1 MKSLSPFVFYL
12 IFTLSC
18 SQPETGKQFTLIE
31 GGTLID
37 VSDLGQSK
45 KDVKPAFVLLEGTKI
60 IDYGKW
66 SDQIKIPEH
75 SRIIDAT
82 GKFILPGLM
91 DGFAVQNNQAYANA
105 FLYMGVTSIIGV
117 EGGRRGD
124 FFWDADLSP
133 DIYKLESVGE
143 EPKTTE
149 EHLKDLQKLHK
160 KGIRVVLLMYALTPD
175 QLKVLKEKAASLGM
189 ACIGEL
195 GHTSYKEGM
204 DMGINAF
211 VHTTRYSLDVA
222 PPEMAKAV
230 ADEPFSDEMN
240 SPKWKY
246 YQYLYSLQP
255 DNPALLQH
263 AENLGNSSSFIIP
276 TFSLLYLDLP
286 KHKNPWSYPVSKI
299 LNPKDIN
306 NPADKTTGNH
316 VYTPEVQENYTK
328 MALQEYMIEKT
339 YHSHGAKYLAG
350 SACDVWGTMP
360 GISLHTELE
369 SLKKL
374 GLTNREVLAT
384 ATSNFHKAFGW
395 KTGKIEKDFAANIL
409 ILNKNPL
416 KDLENLTD
424 IQHLILRGKEINREN
439 LLK

>member
-1 MKSLSPFVFYL
+1 MKAFISFLFYL
-12 IFTLSC
+12 LFALSC
-18 SQPETGKQFTLIE
+18 SQPETGKLYTLIK
-31 GGTLID
+31 GGTLVD
-37 VSDLGQSK
+37 VSNNGKTKEDIE
-45 KDVKPAFVLLEGTKI
+45 PAFVLLEGETI
-60 IDYGKW
+60 VDYGKW
-66 SDQIKIPEH
+66 TKQIHVPAH
-75 SRIIDAT
+75 SKIIDAT
-82 GKFILPGLM
+82 GKYILPGLM

-117 EGGRRGD
+117 DGGRRGP
-124 FFWDADLSP
+124 FFFDAKPGP
-133 DIYKLESVGE
+133 DVYKLESVGE
-143 EPKTTE
+143 EPKTLE
-149 EHLKDLQKLHK
+149 EHLNDLHK
-160 KGIRVVLLMYALTPD
+160 LYEKGVKVVLLMYALTPD
-175 QLKVLKEKAASLGM
+175 QLKVLKDKAVSLGM
-189 ACIGEL
+189 VCIGEL

-204 DMGINAF
+204 DIGIQAF

-222 PPEMAKAV
+222 PKEMAMAV
-230 ADEPFSDEMN
+230 ADEPFSNEMN

-255 DNPALLQH
+255 DDPALLQH

-286 KHKNPWSYPVSKI
+286 EHKNPWSYPVSRI
-299 LNPKDIN
+299 LNPDDIN
-306 NPADKTTGNH
+306 NPAGKSTGNH
-316 VYTPEVQENYTK
+316 DYPPEVQKNYTR

-374 GLTNREVLAT
+374 GLTNREVLAS
-384 ATSNFHKAFGW
+384 ATSNFNKAFGW
-395 KTGKIEKDFAANIL
+395 KTGKIDTGFVANVL

-416 KDLENLTD
+416 EDLENLTD
-424 IQHLILRGKEINREN
+424 IQALILRGKEINRQD

>member
-1 MKSLSPFVFYL
+1 MKSFIPFLLYLVFT
-12 IFTLSC
+12 FSC
-18 SQPETGKQFTLIE
+18 SQPETGKQFTLIR

-37 VSDLGQSK
+37 VSDRGHSN
-45 KDVKPAFVLLEGTKI
+45 KDIKPAFVLLEGNKI
-60 IDYGKW
+60 VDYGKW
-66 SDQIKIPEH
+66 TKQVHIPAH
-75 SRIIDAT
+75 SKIIDAT
-82 GKFILPGLM
+82 GKYILPGLM

-117 EGGRRGD
+117 DGGRRGD
-124 FFWDADLSP
+124 FFFDAKPGP

-143 EPKTTE
+143 EAKTTE
-149 EHLKDLQKLHK
+149 EHLTELQKVYEEGAK
-160 KGIRVVLLMYALTPD
+160 VVLLMYALTPD
-175 QLKVLKEKAASLGM
+175 QLKILKEKAVSLGM
-189 ACIGEL
+189 GCIGEL
-195 GHTSYKEGM
+195 GHSSYKEGM
-204 DMGINAF
+204 DIGIHAF

-222 PPEMAKAV
+222 PKEMAMAV
-230 ADEPFSDEMN
+230 ADEPFSNKMN

-255 DNPALLQH
+255 DDPALLQH
-263 AENLGNSSSFIIP
+263 AENLGNSSSFILP

-286 KHKNPWSYPVSKI
+286 EHKNPWSYTVSKI
-299 LNPKDIN
+299 LKPEDIN

-316 VYTPEVQENYTK
+316 IYSPEVQENYTK

-339 YHSHGAKYLAG
+339 YFSHGAKYLAG

-369 SLKKL
+369 SLHKL

-384 ATSNFHKAFGW
+384 ATANFNQAFSW
-395 KTGKIEKDFAANIL
+395 KTGKIEKDFVANIL
-409 ILNKNPL
+409 ILNEDPL
-416 KDLENLTD
+416 EDLENLTD
-424 IQHLILRGKEINREN
+424 IRYLILRGKEINRQD

>member
-1 MKSLSPFVFYL
+1 MKQFIPFLFYL
-12 IFTLSC
+12 VFTFSC
-18 SQPETGKQFTLIE
+18 SQPETGKHYTLIR

-37 VSDLGQSK
+37 VSDFGHNNEDIES
-45 KDVKPAFVLLEGTKI
+45 AFVLLEDDLI
-60 IDYGKW
+60 IDYGKFPAEYP
-66 SDQIKIPEH
+66 IPKNTKIIEA
-75 SRIIDAT
+75 S
-82 GKFILPGLM
+82 GKYILPGLI
-91 DGFAVQNNQAYANA
+91 DGFAVLNNQSYANA

-117 EGGRRGD
+117 DGGRRGD
-124 FFWDADLSP
+124 FFWDAMPSP

-149 EHLKDLQKLHK
+149 EHLDDLQKLHK
-160 KGIRVVLLMYALTPD
+160 NGVKVVLLMYALTPD
-175 QLKVLKEKAASLGM
+175 QLKVLKQKADSLGI

-204 DMGINAF
+204 DIGINAF

-222 PPEMAKAV
+222 PEEMAKAV
-230 ADEPFSDEMN
+230 AVEPFSNEMN

-255 DNPALLQH
+255 DNQSLLKH
-263 AENLGNSSSFIIP
+263 AENLGNSSAFIIP

-286 KHKNPWSYPVSKI
+286 EHTNPWSYPVSKI

-316 VYTPEVQENYTK
+316 DYPKEVQDNYTK

-339 YHSHGAKYLAG
+339 YYSHGAKYLAG

-360 GISLHTELE
+360 GISLHTELG
-369 SLKKL
+369 SFKKL
-374 GLTNREVLAT
+374 GLSNREVLAT
-384 ATSNFHKAFGW
+384 ATSNFNKAFGW
-395 KTGKIEKDFAANIL
+395 KTGIIKKNFIANIL
-409 ILNKNPL
+409 ILNSDPL

-424 IQHLILRGKEINREN
+424 IQHLILRGKEINRDN

>member
-1 MKSLSPFVFYL
+1 MKAIVYFLL
-12 IFTLSC
+12 ITIFTFSC
-18 SQPETGKQFTLIE
+18 SNPKPKKKYTLIK

-37 VSDLGQSK
+37 VSDFGHSNE
-45 KDVKPAFVLLEGTKI
+45 DIESAFVLLEDDLI
-60 IDYGKW
+60 IDYGKFPAEYP
-66 SDQIKIPEH
+66 IPKNTKIIEA
-75 SRIIDAT
+75 S
-82 GKFILPGLM
+82 GKYILPGLI
-91 DGFAVQNNQAYANA
+91 DGFAVLNNQSYANA

-117 EGGRRGD
+117 DGGRRGD
-124 FFWDADLSP
+124 FFWDAMPSP

-149 EHLKDLQKLHK
+149 EHLADLHK
-160 KGIRVVLLMYALTPD
+160 LYDKGNKVVLLMYALTPD
-175 QLKVLKEKAASLGM
+175 QLRTLKDEASTLGL
-189 ACIGEL
+189 ASIGEL

-204 DMGINAF
+204 DIGINAF

-222 PPEMAKAV
+222 PKEMADAV
-230 ADEPFSDEMN
+230 ADEPFSNEMN

-255 DNPALLQH
+255 DNKALIKH
-263 AENLGNSSSFIIP
+263 AENLGNSSSFLLP

-286 KHKNPWSYPVSKI
+286 EHENPWSFPISKI
-299 LNPKDIN
+299 INSEDIN
-306 NPADKTTGNH
+306 NPANKISGNH
-316 VYTPEVQENYTK
+316 DYEPEVQKNYTR

-339 YHSHGAKYLAG
+339 YHSRGAKYLAG

-369 SLKKL
+369 SFKKL

-384 ATSNFHKAFGW
+384 ATANFNKAFGW
-395 KTGKIEKDFAANIL
+395 KTGKIEKGFVANIL
-409 ILNKNPL
+409 ILNTNPID
-416 KDLENLTD
+416 DLENLTD
-424 IQHLILRGKEINREN
+424 IHTLILRGKEINRQD